1 MIDTNAL
8 KGIIVAQGMTQGK
21 VARHIGITPKTF
33 GLKMKKG
40 VFGSDE
46 MEAMIE
52 LLSIKDPVRIFFA
65 EQVTCEV
72 TE

>member
-8 KGIIVAQGMTQGK
+8 KGIIVAQGLTQEK
-21 VARHIGITPKTF
+21 VARHIGMNPKTF
-33 GLKMKKG
+33 GRKMKKG

-52 LLSIKDPVRIFFA
+52 LLSIEDPVRIFFA
-65 EQVTCEV
+65 DKVTC
-72 TE
+72 

>member
-8 KGIIVAQGMTQGK
+8 KGIIVAQGLTQEK
-21 VARHIGITPKTF
+21 VARHIGMNPKTF
-33 GLKMKKG
+33 GRKMKKG

-52 LLSIKDPVRIFFA
+52 LLSIEDPMRIFFA
-65 EQVTCEV
+65 DEVTC
-72 TE
+72 